1 MRSPVPETSF
11 KHLVLLSLSLL
22 LFGSAA
28 RAENPPPLPA
38 GDKPG
43 SADLPFVRRFAGS
56 IILSY
61 ERKSLDEVSWPLSRL
76 EWVPGQKDT
85 HNNDLAAPKKTK
97 DATGERTTFVY
108 VAPPERSSMEI
119 IGSYR
124 DQITAQKGKVLFE
137 CKGEGCGAKST
148 GNSLGGGGRMS
159 LAMYLRS
166 GDDVKEVPGSIPWCA
181 GSVGLTDV
189 RYLLAEIPA
198 QGATM
203 SVMTAS
209 PSAPGGACSALAGH
223 TIALVDI
230 IRAPRAAV
238 NQ

>member
-1 MRSPVPETSF
+1 MSERKRTHVLPPLREAESRGRSAHLFSPAGVERFWTPFTLLLCEPQKEPPMRSPAPETSF

-28 RAENPPPLPA
+28 RAENPPPLPS

-97 DATGERTTFVY
+97 DATGERTTSVY
-108 VAPPERSSMEI
+108 VAPRERSSMEI

-148 GNSLGGGGRMS
+148 GNSLGGGGR
-159 LAMYLRS
+159 
-166 GDDVKEVPGSIPWCA
+166 
-181 GSVGLTDV
+181 
-189 RYLLAEIPA
+189 
-198 QGATM
+198 
-203 SVMTAS
+203 
-209 PSAPGGACSALAGH
+209 
-223 TIALVDI
+223 
-230 IRAPRAAV
+230 
-238 NQ
+238 